1 MNLYSI
7 QTLKDAE
14 HGTNQTNITSTVI
27 NKINIKLPQNRALIT
42 ELEPTFQEI
51 ETLKQEAQE
60 AEKQYTALL
69 NELKAEA
76 IKAMPAD
83 YMDEEPL
90 TGDVQTVADET
101 EPVADE

>member
-1 MNLYSI
+1 MDLAKYTTSLGQISNTVLYNY
-7 QTLKDAE
+7 TL
-14 HGTNQTNITSTVI
+14 
-27 NKINIKLPQNRALIT
+27 KLPQNKQFIT

-51 ETLKQEAQE
+51 ETLKLEAQE

-69 NELKAEA
+69 NELKADA

-90 TGDVQTVADET
+90 TGDVQTVTDEN